1 MRDQKKTL
9 NDIYIPLTTRVLQNE
24 IFHAGEDSKTKYAG
38 WVMASSG
45 SPSWLVTPECTI
57 LRIRS
62 IAALENLIDARKIDR
77 RFATNLR
84 QLLDFTAV
92 GSDRRTRHR
101 AGQWFSIEAIQWM
114 LNEQSGLVVPLMGTM
129 RERLAKMQQHEPD
142 INTKQMELLLNK
154 KRKAAVGMWHLLRNI
169 PFEPQHGQ
177 SILGIS
183 LGEQLK
189 KVPIRNIVFELSSG
203 YCPAGAVAIRV
214 ALEDSKGALGGYP
227 SAILNRIFLCI
238 CVCSLLE
245 LHGPQKSHV

>member
-1 MRDQKKTL
+1 
-9 NDIYIPLTTRVLQNE
+9 
-24 IFHAGEDSKTKYAG
+24 
-38 WVMASSG
+38 MASSG

-129 RERLAKMQQHEPD
+129 REKIAQMQLHEPD
-142 INTKQMELLLNK
+142 INPKQMELLLYR
-154 KRKAAVGMWHLLRNI
+154 KRKAAVGVWTLLRNI

-214 ALEDSKGALGGYP
+214 ALKDS
-227 SAILNRIFLCI
+227 N
-238 CVCSLLE
+238 
-245 LHGPQKSHV
+245 

>member
-1 MRDQKKTL
+1 MTD
-9 NDIYIPLTTRVLQNE
+9 IPLTRRVLQNE
-24 IFHAGEDSKTKYAG
+24 EDYAAATTPDDSKSMNAC
-38 WVMASSG
+38 WVMATSG
-45 SPSWLVTPECTI
+45 SPSWLVTPESTI

-62 IAALENLIDARKIDR
+62 LVALEGLIDARNLDFKI
-77 RFATNLR
+77 AGNLR
-84 QLLDFTAV
+84 QLLGFTAV

-101 AGQWFSIEAIQWM
+101 AGQWFNLEAIQWM
-114 LNEQSGLVVPLMGTM
+114 LSEQSGLVVPLMGTM
-129 RERLAKMQQHEPD
+129 RKRLAQMQQHEPD

-154 KRKAAVGMWHLLRNI
+154 KRKAAVGVWTLLRNI

-214 ALEDSKGALGGYP
+214 ALEDSKGEQVPL
-227 SAILNRIFLCI
+227 F
-238 CVCSLLE
+238 
-245 LHGPQKSHV
+245 